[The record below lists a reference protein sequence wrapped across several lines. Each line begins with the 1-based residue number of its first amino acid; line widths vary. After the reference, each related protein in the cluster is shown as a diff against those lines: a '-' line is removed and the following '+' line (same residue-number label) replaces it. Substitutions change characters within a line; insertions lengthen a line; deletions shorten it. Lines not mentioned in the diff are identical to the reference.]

1 MKIQLLLVSLT
12 ALPLFSQEKVH
23 VTGAK
28 ITEVGIYEA
37 VVKTDTTNSAGLKL
51 QELADAKL
59 LKTTTNV
66 PARLGVRFGFRY
78 EILGAP
84 SNAPIKVSM
93 VAKHPPIKN
102 PVTGKTTISD
112 SYQYGSWIGKTFTC
126 NSLDT
131 ESELVPG
138 KWTFEILHEGK
149 KLCEQSFLLVPDREL
164 NPRRR

>member
-1 MKIQLLLVSLT
+1 MKNLLFLASLI
-12 ALPLFSQEKVH
+12 ALPVFGQEKVH

-28 ITEVGIYEA
+28 ITEVGIYQA
-37 VVKTDTTNSAGLKL
+37 QVKTDTTNSAGLKL
-51 QELADAKL
+51 QEIADVKL

-84 SNAPIKVSM
+84 TNASITLSM

-102 PVTGKTTISD
+102 PVTGKTTIWD
-112 SYQYGSWIGKTFTC
+112 SYQLRSWIGKTFTC

-131 ESELVPG
+131 EPDLVPG
-138 KWTFEILHEGK
+138 KWTFEIWHEGK
-149 KLCEQSFLLVPDREL
+149 KLCEQSFLVVPNREL
-164 NPRRR
+164 DQPKR